1 MQMSWASNQPAI
13 LRSSLASFKLIKP
26 LTYARAGVNISHL
39 FCISWLENEPRW
51 IMRACII
58 NFFRNAWSFSRCV
71 LLLWSKRRKY
81 NNHYLWLW
89 LLDGHFMHDFSNHT
103 PNELLTQGISYSD
116 TFKTRL
122 RIGQRSFKSLLSL
135 TTIVNPINCWFLGFN
150 QVLLV
155 GHPSVE
161 RWLNWLEGQ
170 AHMPS
175 RWSDLRAIFLR
186 SDQIGSK

>member
-122 RIGQRSFKSLLSL
+122 RIGQRAAFVQIPAELDYYCQPNQLMIS
-135 TTIVNPINCWFLGFN
+135 GF
-150 QVLLV
+150 
-155 GHPSVE
+155 
-161 RWLNWLEGQ
+161 
-170 AHMPS
+170 
-175 RWSDLRAIFLR
+175 
-186 SDQIGSK
+186 

>member
-103 PNELLTQGISYSD
+103 PNELLTQGISYSG

-122 RIGQRSFKSLLSL
+122 RIGQRSNPCWAWLLLSTQSIAYFWVL
-135 TTIVNPINCWFLGFN
+135 IRYCLLGIH
-150 QVLLV
+150 L
-155 GHPSVE
+155 
-161 RWLNWLEGQ
+161 
-170 AHMPS
+170 
-175 RWSDLRAIFLR
+175 
-186 SDQIGSK
+186 